1 MGDHGYIGE
10 ELLGDNPEYELERK
24 CLVVYQSVRDDY
36 FSLDEAL
43 KAYEVSREDYEDFI
57 ERNLL
62 FL

>member
-10 ELLGDNPEYELERK
+10 ELLGDNPEHEPERK

-43 KAYEVSREDYEDFI
+43 KVYEVSREDYEDFI